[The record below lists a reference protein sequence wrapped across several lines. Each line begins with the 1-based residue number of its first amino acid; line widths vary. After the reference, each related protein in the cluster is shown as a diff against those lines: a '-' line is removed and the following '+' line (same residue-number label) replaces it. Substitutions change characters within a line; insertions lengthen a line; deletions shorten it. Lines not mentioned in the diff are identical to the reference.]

1 MPTLNELVAQ
11 ALEEAEE
18 NAAKIVEY
26 ASLMLSLRRRIRNA
40 LNLLSEGRTDEAK
53 DMLVQALNDDGGFIR
68 RRMEKI
74 IENLDL
80 EDECDDWPP
89 AA

>member
-40 LNLLSEGRTDEAK
+40 LNLLSEGNTDAAK
-53 DMLVQALNDDGGFIR
+53 DMLVQALNDDGGFVR

-74 IENLDL
+74 IEGLDL
-80 EDECDDWPP
+80 DDECDDWPP